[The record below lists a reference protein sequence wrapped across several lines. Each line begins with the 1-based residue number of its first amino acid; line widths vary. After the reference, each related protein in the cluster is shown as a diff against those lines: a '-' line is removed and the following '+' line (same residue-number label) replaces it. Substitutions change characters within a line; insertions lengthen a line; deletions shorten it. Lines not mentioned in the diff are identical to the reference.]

1 MDSVLENSRMI
12 CVVYKTDKKKKQS
25 YVLIIKTGLLET
37 FGFEFTLSRRNT
49 FHFIACQIESRMTFT
64 NKMGGLYCS
73 SVVASEIDVAFCWIV
88 FTH

>member
-1 MDSVLENSRMI
+1 MISVLETSPMI
-12 CVVYKTDKKKKQS
+12 RVVYKTDKKKKQS
-25 YVLIIKTGLLET
+25 YVLIINTGLLET
-37 FGFEFTLSRRNT
+37 FSFEFTLSRQNT
-49 FHFIACQIESRMTFT
+49 SHSIACQIESRMTFT